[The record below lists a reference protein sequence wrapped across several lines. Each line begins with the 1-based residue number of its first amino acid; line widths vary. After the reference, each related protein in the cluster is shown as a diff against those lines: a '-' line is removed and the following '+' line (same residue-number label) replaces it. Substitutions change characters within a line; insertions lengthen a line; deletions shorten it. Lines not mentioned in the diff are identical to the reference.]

1 MQFIYDDG
9 GRKAAGY
16 KGTAGD
22 CVCRSIAIATQL
34 PYKQVYDFINEYAK
48 KERLTKARRTRSS
61 ARGGVWKPTIRK
73 IMKDLGWEWI
83 PTMHIGSGCTTHL
96 REDELPKGRLVV
108 DVSHHCVAVVD
119 GIIHDIY
126 DCSREENRCVYGY
139 FIKTN

>member
-34 PYKQVYDFINEYAK
+34 PYKQVYDLINEYAK

-139 FIKTN
+139 FIKVN